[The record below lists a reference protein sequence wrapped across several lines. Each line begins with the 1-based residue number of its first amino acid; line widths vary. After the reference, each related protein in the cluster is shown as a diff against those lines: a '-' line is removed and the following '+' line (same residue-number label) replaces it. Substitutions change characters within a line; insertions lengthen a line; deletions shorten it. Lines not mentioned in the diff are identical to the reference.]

1 MTNARPASALRR
13 PPFDTIGLLLLHG
26 ATALW
31 IGYGAV
37 VKAVE
42 FNPQL
47 LPPPIL
53 KSLLWLAQSSSLAAG
68 PFLEWSFRAI
78 VGAEVFLALAILL

>member
-53 KSLLWLAQSSSLAAG
+53 K
-68 PFLEWSFRAI
+68 
-78 VGAEVFLALAILL
+78 